1 MPKIVRSG
9 DVGLILTAG
18 LLGAAAALY
27 DYLAP
32 TTGIDHTDGVALV
45 LTSCVLMALAA
56 LAVSILNRGVLASIL
71 IFLVFLDILGTGI
84 AAWFLE
90 SGLVMAAMAVAAAGL
105 IFRLQH
111 NRVAQ

>member
-1 MPKIVRSG
+1 MSKILRSG

-32 TTGIDHTDGVALV
+32 ATGIDHTGGVALV

-56 LAVSILNRGVLASIL
+56 LAVSILDKGVLANIL

-90 SGLVMAAMAVAAAGL
+90 SGLVMVAMTVAAAGL
-105 IFRLQH
+105 LFRLRNSQ
-111 NRVAQ
+111 VAQ